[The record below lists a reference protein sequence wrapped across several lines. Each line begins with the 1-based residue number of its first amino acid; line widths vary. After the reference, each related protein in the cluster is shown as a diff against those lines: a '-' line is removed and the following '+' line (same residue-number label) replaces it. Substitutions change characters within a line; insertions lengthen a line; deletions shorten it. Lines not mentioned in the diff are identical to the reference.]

1 VQISYKSHILSIVLI
16 GAALPSAFLG
26 GLALAQE
33 PAIDI
38 ITTSSI
44 DPARFGASDNCTK
57 ANTAEVAALVRVIAT
72 ELDFDPDLAEAVA
85 FVESGLGQNQT
96 SGAGAVGIM
105 QLMPGT
111 ASDLGVS
118 DRCDAASNI
127 RGGIT
132 YLKSLY
138 DKFQDPLLMLA
149 AYNAGAG
156 RVYEKN
162 GIPEFEETAK
172 YVVKVMN
179 RWKLAAKVEASGF
192 PQDTQTTAIMSL
204 NPDKPEASSDA
215 SAGTSLWKD
224 NHVIEVQ

>member
-1 VQISYKSHILSIVLI
+1 MPLQFKSRLLS
-16 GAALPSAFLG
+16 
-26 GLALAQE
+26 LALLSTGLSVTMTSGFVKAQE
-33 PAIDI
+33 PNLDV

-44 DPARFGASDNCTK
+44 NPARFGASDNCTK
-57 ANTAEVAALVRVIAT
+57 TDTAKVAALVRVIAT

-111 ASDLGVS
+111 ASDLGVT

-132 YLKSLY
+132 YLKTLY
-138 DKFQDPLLMLA
+138 DEFKDPLLMLA

-179 RWKLAAKVEASGF
+179 RWKLAAKVKSSGL
-192 PQDTQTTAIMSL
+192 PQETQTTAIMSL

-215 SAGTSLWKD
+215 PAGTSLWRD

>member
-1 VQISYKSHILSIVLI
+1 VQIPYKTHILRIVLI
-16 GAALPSAFLG
+16 GATLPSAFLG

-33 PAIDI
+33 PAIDVI
-38 ITTSSI
+38 TSSSI
-44 DPARFGASDNCTK
+44 NPARFGGSYNCTET
-57 ANTAEVAALVRVIAT
+57 NTAEIAALVRVIAT

-85 FVESGLGQNQT
+85 FVESGLGHNQT

-111 ASDLGVS
+111 ASDLGVA
-118 DRCDAASNI
+118 DRCDATSNI

-138 DKFQDPLLMLA
+138 DEFQDPLLMLA

-172 YVVKVMN
+172 YEPLEAGRQSQDLRPSARHANN
-179 RWKLAAKVEASGF
+179 RH
-192 PQDTQTTAIMSL
+192 
-204 NPDKPEASSDA
+204 
-215 SAGTSLWKD
+215 
-224 NHVIEVQ
+224 HVT

>member
-1 VQISYKSHILSIVLI
+1 MPSSFRPIFRYAGLI
-16 GAALPSAFLG
+16 GIGMAAMMTWQVAV
-26 GLALAQE
+26 AQE
-33 PAIDI
+33 QNVDI

-44 DPARFGASDNCTK
+44 DTNSPVSDQICGAINS
-57 ANTAEVAALVRVIAT
+57 AEVATLVHMIAS
-72 ELDFDPDLAEAVA
+72 ELGFDPDLAEAVA
-85 FVESGLGQNQT
+85 FVESGLGQHQT

-111 ASDLGVS
+111 ATDLGVLN
-118 DRCDAASNI
+118 RCDPAANI

-138 DKFQDPLLMLA
+138 DEFQDPLLMLA

-156 RVYEKN
+156 RVYEKT

-179 RWKLAAKVEASGF
+179 RWKLAAKVKVSGL
-192 PQDTQTTAIMSL
+192 PQLPDMPAIAPQSAL
-204 NPDKPEASSDA
+204 SSDA
-215 SAGTSLWKD
+215 PSPISHWKD

>member
-1 VQISYKSHILSIVLI
+1 MRMPFKSHFLRMVLFSTALSLTM
-16 GAALPSAFLG
+16 PSGLG
-26 GLALAQE
+26 VAQE
-33 PAIDI
+33 PVVDVIV
-38 ITTSSI
+38 TSSV
-44 DPARFGASDNCTK
+44 DPARFGASGNCRK
-57 ANTAEVAALVRVIAT
+57 ADAADVAALVRMIAS

-85 FVESGLGQNQT
+85 FVESGLGQHQV

-111 ASDLGVS
+111 ASDLGVA

-172 YVVKVMN
+172 YVDKVMN
-179 RWKLAAKVEASGF
+179 RWKLAAKVKSVGD
-192 PQDTQTTAIMSL
+192 PQFTDMSAISPQAAL
-204 NPDKPEASSDA
+204 PSDA
-215 SAGTSLWKD
+215 SSNISQWKD

>member
-1 VQISYKSHILSIVLI
+1 MRMPFKSHLLSMVLFSTTLSFTMPGGF
-16 GAALPSAFLG
+16 GA
-26 GLALAQE
+26 AQE
-33 PAIDI
+33 PIVDVI
-38 ITTSSI
+38 VTSSI
-44 DPARFGASDNCTK
+44 NPARFGASDNCTK
-57 ANTAEVAALVRVIAT
+57 ADTAEIAALVRVIAS

-111 ASDLGVS
+111 ASEFGVA

-179 RWKLAAKVEASGF
+179 RWKLAAKVKTSSL
-192 PQDTQTTAIMSL
+192 PQLPDMPAIAPQAAL
-204 NPDKPEASSDA
+204 PSDA
-215 SAGTSLWKD
+215 SPNTSQWKD